1 MLVSPTTFS
10 ATAFEMAASAVLA
23 QPKFQDG
30 LVQQACS
37 ILMVASVLYVS
48 FHLGSISERL
58 GQLQD
63 NLQAGSEQA
72 DSISARCARIERRL
86 MSHEFS
92 PYECQRQIK
101 GATQSWDF
109 SLDPECGPRKVF
121 QEIGKYSRNFVSR
134 TGQPVSSTQLSLII
148 NMALQTCGSGPSAP
162 AIISLQH
169 FLYANWH
176 LQLPGQPQNGYDG
189 LANLSNSQ
197 GNLTQEQLVDF
208 YSFRV

>member
-63 NLQAGSEQA
+63 NLQAGSKQA

-86 MSHEFS
+86 MSHQFT
-92 PYECQRQIK
+92 PYECQRQVQAAI
-101 GATQSWDF
+101 QSWDF
-109 SLDPECGPRKVF
+109 ALDPAGGPQKVF
-121 QEIGKYSRNFVSR
+121 QEVGKYSRNFVAR
-134 TGQPVSSTQLSLII
+134 TGQPVSATQLSLII
-148 NMALQTCGSGPSAP
+148 NLAVQTCGSGPLAP
-162 AIISLQH
+162 ATLALQH
-169 FLYANWH
+169 YLSANWH

-189 LANLSNSQ
+189 LATLSNSQ
-197 GNLTQEQLVDF
+197 DNLTQEQLVEF
-208 YSFRV
+208 YAFRV